1 MLSARWPRRTR
12 RSLRRAWISTRPS
25 SSRWRARS
33 AAPIRPRAFGSVTDL
48 AGRFGSVLGGIGG
61 ASDLVAPVTHAVDAL
76 SRLGSS
82 GTDLKTSL
90 IGALSHAHPGDR
102 PVDRL
107 AAGAGALT
115 GLDLGPFGDLIRA
128 LGSAALP
135 ALPPT
140 DHRVG
145 QADRRGRRSA
155 HPRHPAGAVAGR
167 LHRRC
172 QERGP
177 RPVCSPELADQATLD
192 AARTAALGVDPAAL
206 VARIGSGDPEDDVV
220 AAVTAGLGAITG
232 FTDAVNRLLL
242 GSGQLVELLDLGAL
256 EPVLGQAATAAAQ
269 TDTAPVRAL
278 AQALRDQLAIVLD
291 IRPTEPAAAS
301 AEAFGDFLAGQLQPL
316 VDAVNA
322 VQLAAV
328 VAPVQHA
335 IETVLA
341 PIRTVAGAI
350 HDAVQTIHDTLE
362 KVRAAIAALGL
373 DTVVRAVHTVIDP
386 IVHVVDQVKQ
396 LLDPVAA
403 TLGQIASQTSAAI
416 SQLRATLDSIV
427 GPISAAFNAVR
438 SAVDA
443 LHLDQLSGLRAA
455 MDEVAQGIE
464 SISIGTAVDEAV
476 GFIAAAADVVKA
488 IPFDLLP
495 DSTKS
500 EVGSALAPIKNIDF
514 DADVRD
520 PLSEAVNE
528 VLAAVEGPGLDEL
541 TQAFGAVTQ
550 FLTKIDPRP
559 ELATIES
566 EGFAAFVSAVQA
578 IDPDAI
584 LAPVKEALSGL
595 GGLQHLLDPADEA
608 FDKLLTEI
616 DALDPAPLL
625 DPIAATVDEVRTTIV
640 QTLALDRWTTEIN
653 AVCDQI
659 LRGCGSPERLRCRG
673 HAAHPA
679 RHILAR
685 RGLTQ
690 PWPRRRPAGGQDARP
705 GRRAA
710 RCVSFA
716 VVGEWITGQTT
727 PAAALGDALGRARTE
742 IAALRARASAVDP
755 AAVLPTVGPAFDQI
769 SAAVNALPEGTLKNQ
784 LSPLVVQTPQQLL
797 QPSIDGRVALLTTL
811 DQTTAVLDRL
821 TAVSAASLGTL
832 AGSLKIAL
840 SPLSDGFTAFAHAWV
855 VRMGGDPVHDLRAAL
870 AGALTVVANRLRTE
884 LDALQ
889 NAIRSKLRGVVDGL
903 LRQPLTQAATDI
915 AALVATIDL
924 HPLTGEVEAIF
935 AAVRDPLA
943 ALRPSTALADLVKAI
958 DDLVGESAAWDPFR
972 DVRAPLAQLKTDL
985 TAAADELSP
994 TKLLAPIL
1002 ETYDTIVQALGA
1014 IDVVALFDRTL
1025 TALHALEADIEDG
1038 LTAAGSAFGELQ
1050 DALPAA

>member
-1 MLSARWPRRTR
+1 M
-12 RSLRRAWISTRPS
+12 
-25 SSRWRARS
+25 
-33 AAPIRPRAFGSVTDL
+33 
-48 AGRFGSVLGGIGG
+48 
-61 ASDLVAPVTHAVDAL
+61 APVTHAVDAL

-135 ALPPT
+135 ALPPLIT
-140 DHRVG
+140 GWARPIGAVAALPTLAT
-145 QADRRGRRSA
+145 QL
-155 HPRHPAGAVAGR
+155 GAVAGR
-167 LHRRC
+167 LHGRG
-172 QERGP
+172 QERRAAG
-177 RPVCSPELADQATLD
+177 VFAELADQATLD

-206 VARIGSGDPEDDVV
+206 VARIGSGDPEDEVV

-291 IRPTEPAAAS
+291 VRPTKPAAAS

-386 IVHVVDQVKQ
+386 IVQVVDQVKQ

-427 GPISAAFNAVR
+427 GPISAAFNAVK

-443 LHLDQLSGLRAA
+443 LHLDQLSGLKAS
-455 MDEVAQGIE
+455 MDQVAQGIE

-520 PLSEAVNE
+520 PLSAAVNE
-528 VLAAVEGPGLDEL
+528 VLAAVEGPD
-541 TQAFGAVTQ
+541 
-550 FLTKIDPRP
+550 
-559 ELATIES
+559 
-566 EGFAAFVSAVQA
+566 
-578 IDPDAI
+578 
-584 LAPVKEALSGL
+584 
-595 GGLQHLLDPADEA
+595 
-608 FDKLLTEI
+608 
-616 DALDPAPLL
+616 
-625 DPIAATVDEVRTTIV
+625 
-640 QTLALDRWTTEIN
+640 WT
-653 AVCDQI
+653 
-659 LRGCGSPERLRCRG
+659 S
-673 HAAHPA
+673 
-679 RHILAR
+679 
-685 RGLTQ
+685 
-690 PWPRRRPAGGQDARP
+690 
-705 GRRAA
+705 
-710 RCVSFA
+710 
-716 VVGEWITGQTT
+716 
-727 PAAALGDALGRARTE
+727 
-742 IAALRARASAVDP
+742 
-755 AAVLPTVGPAFDQI
+755 
-769 SAAVNALPEGTLKNQ
+769 
-784 LSPLVVQTPQQLL
+784 
-797 QPSIDGRVALLTTL
+797 
-811 DQTTAVLDRL
+811 
-821 TAVSAASLGTL
+821 
-832 AGSLKIAL
+832 
-840 SPLSDGFTAFAHAWV
+840 
-855 VRMGGDPVHDLRAAL
+855 
-870 AGALTVVANRLRTE
+870 
-884 LDALQ
+884 
-889 NAIRSKLRGVVDGL
+889 
-903 LRQPLTQAATDI
+903 
-915 AALVATIDL
+915 
-924 HPLTGEVEAIF
+924 
-935 AAVRDPLA
+935 
-943 ALRPSTALADLVKAI
+943 
-958 DDLVGESAAWDPFR
+958 
-972 DVRAPLAQLKTDL
+972 
-985 TAAADELSP
+985 
-994 TKLLAPIL
+994 
-1002 ETYDTIVQALGA
+1002 
-1014 IDVVALFDRTL
+1014 
-1025 TALHALEADIEDG
+1025 
-1038 LTAAGSAFGELQ
+1038 
-1050 DALPAA
+1050 